1 MGARGATVLTTMLL
15 FSACAC
21 ASASDD
27 AADAPHVDTTTDAA
41 PISISDTG
49 TDHTATDHTGTD
61 HTGTDHGLTAIVLQY
76 REDEVRHMVSIKV
89 RNTGAAP
96 VRVVDLRL
104 RWEGLEVVEPVVQD
118 HLLGVGHALDLR
130 TPYGDA
136 RCADGYSLDPPST
149 KSAFAEAT
157 IELTDGSTEMVT
169 IPIDD
174 VEEQLARLFRIDCR
188 RQFIESVVT
197 LELSGPWERIDPD
210 GVATLRGTLAVE
222 RGVGD
227 RAITISDVD
236 GSVLLDVR
244 PAAPASG
251 PLLVL
256 GPDDAAGVVPVDV
269 TSARCDAHA
278 LGREQEDLRVP
289 GRDRRRRRSRGRRHL
304 AARRRRTGDV
314 PGDRRRLR
322 ALTRCPSI
330 NPPGRRAPS
339 GRRSRESQG
348 APDGRSPGGVDR

>member
-15 FSACAC
+15 LCACAC

-27 AADAPHVDTTTDAA
+27 AADAPEIEMTTDAA
-41 PISISDTG
+41 PISTSDTG
-49 TDHTATDHTGTD
+49 TDRTGTD

-104 RWEGLEVVEPVVQD
+104 RWEGLEVVEPVLQD

-157 IELTDGSTEMVT
+157 IELTDGSTETVT

-197 LELSGPWERIDPD
+197 LELRGPWERIDPD
-210 GVATLRGTLAVE
+210 AVATLRGTLAVE
-222 RGVGD
+222 RGAGD

-278 LGREQEDLRVP
+278 LGESKKTYVFQVEIDVGDGP
-289 GRDRRRRRSRGRRHL
+289 EGIVISPP
-304 AARRRRTGDV
+304 AAAEPAMFQV
-314 PGDRRRLR
+314 
-322 ALTRCPSI
+322 I
-330 NPPGRRAPS
+330 V
-339 GRRSRESQG
+339 
-348 APDGRSPGGVDR
+348 DGCGL